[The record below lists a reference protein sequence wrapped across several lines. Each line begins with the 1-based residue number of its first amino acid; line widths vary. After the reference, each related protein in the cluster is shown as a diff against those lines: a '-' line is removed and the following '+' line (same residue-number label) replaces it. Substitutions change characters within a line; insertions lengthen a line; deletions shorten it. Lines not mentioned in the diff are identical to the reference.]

1 MDITQLIIR
10 HLPTKKK
17 SNASGGWYIC
27 CSMCTSRGESRNDT
41 KFRGGLTPRSDGGI
55 IYHCH
60 NCGFA
65 TKWEVGGH
73 VSKNLMNFMVTLGI
87 DSKQIPIAL
96 RLLPANQKLETVID
110 IDVPEVA
117 IDFEEVKLPRQAHT
131 FDYWAEDDEIP
142 GMFLE
147 GFEYLASRGEA
158 VFNGWNYYW
167 SNDTKFSMNQRIII
181 PFYHNRKVVG
191 YTARKFTDSE
201 KLSKYYGETPA
212 DYLFNQDILETEIDR
227 VLLVEGVLDAI
238 AIKGIACLGNSLTQK
253 QINLLNTC
261 RKNVILVPDRNKA
274 GTTLLEQALD
284 NGWEVSVPDW
294 DSGISDCAEATKR
307 YGTLYTLESIFSSA
321 TTNKLRIM
329 NTFGVSRL

>member
-17 SNASGGWYIC
+17 SNAAGGYYINC
-27 CSMCTSRGESRNDT
+27 PMCTSRGEARNDT
-41 KFRGGLTPRSDGGI
+41 RFRGGVTPRSDGGI

-65 TKWEVGGH
+65 TRWDHQGR
-73 VSKNLMNFMVTLGI
+73 VSKNLMNFMVALGI

-96 RLLPANQKLETVID
+96 RLLPSNQKLETTID
-110 IDVPEVA
+110 INVPEVVM
-117 IDFEEVKLPRQAHT
+117 DFKEIKLPRQAHS

-142 GMFLE
+142 EMFLNA
-147 GFEYLASRGEA
+147 FEYLASRGEA

-167 SNDTKFSMNQRIII
+167 SNDTKFSMKQRIII
-181 PFYHNRKVVG
+181 PFYHNGKVVG
-191 YTARKFTDSE
+191 YTARRFTDNE

-212 DYLFNQDILETEIDR
+212 DYLFNQDILETEVDR
-227 VLLVEGVLDAI
+227 ILLVEGVLDAI
-238 AIKGIACLGNSLTQK
+238 SIKGIACLGNSLTQK

-274 GTTLLEQALD
+274 GATLLEQALD
-284 NGWEVSVPDW
+284 NGWEVSIPDW
-294 DSGISDCAEATKR
+294 DGGITDCAEATKR
-307 YGTLYTLESIFSSA
+307 YGILYTLESIFSSA